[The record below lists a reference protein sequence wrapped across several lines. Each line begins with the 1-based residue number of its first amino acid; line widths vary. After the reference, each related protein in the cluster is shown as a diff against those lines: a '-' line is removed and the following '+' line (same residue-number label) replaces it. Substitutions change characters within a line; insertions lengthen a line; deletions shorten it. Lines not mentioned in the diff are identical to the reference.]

1 MLVVLWQA
9 LHALELLQQF
19 AVFELRLNGFAGGT
33 FEQVVTGNTEYIG
46 QPLQGI
52 ARGARSA
59 ALIAANVRVVQLC
72 ELPQLGLRQILA
84 LAQLTQAQG
93 KAL

>member
-46 QPLQGI
+46 QPL
-52 ARGARSA
+52 
-59 ALIAANVRVVQLC
+59 
-72 ELPQLGLRQILA
+72 
-84 LAQLTQAQG
+84 
-93 KAL
+93 